1 METGEGSGGG
11 TGFCPRLLLRSRA
24 VSWRKWRPSG
34 GESVKS
40 LSPGL
45 SLKPSPLFSPHED
58 WTREL
63 FPDRQLWCLPHI
75 PTACQTLAL
84 GCSFCILPVDNM
96 TPISCLISWVVSRT
110 PRWPA
115 RAFCERSEAPAC
127 LAALDRI
134 WKIPANLRSQKRT
147 PQPGP
152 QPLRGTAQ
160 PEGSGTPVLPLLQP
174 LPCLFLLALL
184 WRSPLHK
191 ATPLLHTWSAN
202 TRAVS

>member
-1 METGEGSGGG
+1 M
-11 TGFCPRLLLRSRA
+11 CRA
-24 VSWRKWRPSG
+24 VSWREWRPSG
-34 GESVKS
+34 GKSVKS

-63 FPDRQLWCLPHI
+63 FPDRQPWCLPHI

-110 PRWPA
+110 THWPA
-115 RAFCERSEAPAC
+115 RAFCERSEAPSC

-134 WKIPANLRSQKRT
+134 WEITANLRSQERT

-152 QPLRGTAQ
+152 QPLRRTAPIRGLGHTRPPSPPAPLMPLPVILALAFPTAQ
-160 PEGSGTPVLPLLQP
+160 GCTSASH
-174 LPCLFLLALL
+174 LA
-184 WRSPLHK
+184 SKH
-191 ATPLLHTWSAN
+191 
-202 TRAVS
+202 